1 MMSDIASRDPLS
13 RILAASGRFVS
24 SSASRARA
32 VRGWSVLRHSGIIV
46 AAVIFLFPF
55 FWMLS
60 TALRLDRE
68 VFTSPPQLLPVQVQ
82 WHNFVE
88 AWRYLPFGRF
98 FLNSAFVSGSIT
110 GIVLIVS
117 SLAGYA
123 FARLKFPGRN
133 SLFLVYLATLMVP
146 QAVIVIPLFLMMSEI
161 GWIDSYQGLIIPM
174 AFSSFGAFLMR
185 QFFLTIPQELEDA
198 AVIDGASHLR
208 ILTTVFLP
216 LSMPAIGLL
225 ALFTFTGQWNAFLW
239 PLITVNSPDHATLP
253 LGLTLFQGQQGTQ
266 WNYMMAGA
274 TISMLPGLILTI
286 LMHRY
291 IFKGI
296 AISSGFGGR

>member
-1 MMSDIASRDPLS
+1 MSELVSRSRLAQGSAGPVRIARCP
-13 RILAASGRFVS
+13 
-24 SSASRARA
+24 ASRARA
-32 VRGWSVLRHSGIIV
+32 ARWWSVLRHGGIV
-46 AAVIFLFPF
+46 AAAVIFLFPF

-68 VFTSPPQLLPVQVQ
+68 VFAYPPQLLPSRVQ
-82 WHNFVE
+82 WHNFVD
-88 AWRYLPFGRF
+88 AWQYLPFGQF

-110 GIVLIVS
+110 VIVLIVS
-117 SLAGYA
+117 SFAGYA
-123 FARLKFPGRN
+123 FARLKFRGRN
-133 SLFLVYLATLMVP
+133 GLFLVYLGTLMVP

-174 AFSSFGAFLMR
+174 AFSSFGTFLMR

-216 LSMPAIGLL
+216 LSLPAVGLL

-239 PLITVNSPDHATLP
+239 PLIAVNGPDHATLP

-274 TISMLPGLILTI
+274 AISMLPGLVLTI